1 MERDG
6 ARITLD
12 RLMMDGWR
20 WLCRWLL
27 CCQSVF
33 DLCFFCVL
41 LNHNMEV
48 GVSTADQAMTRR
60 YNTRLACDFSSTV
73 FLYWLS
79 SVQESVLQCLGLEM

>member
-1 MERDG
+1 
-6 ARITLD
+6 
-12 RLMMDGWR
+12 
-20 WLCRWLL
+20 
-27 CCQSVF
+27 
-33 DLCFFCVL
+33 
-41 LNHNMEV
+41 MEV